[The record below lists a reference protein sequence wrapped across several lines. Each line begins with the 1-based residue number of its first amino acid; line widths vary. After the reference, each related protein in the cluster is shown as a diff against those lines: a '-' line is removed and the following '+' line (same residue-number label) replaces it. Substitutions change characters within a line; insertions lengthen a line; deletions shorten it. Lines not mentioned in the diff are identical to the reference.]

1 MKRERFNSAKTI
13 KVLLKL
19 PIQSNTFNYVCL
31 YLKAQILKNV
41 RSKRFRPLSFAFAL
55 RTTEY
60 DTMVTLPMLIVK
72 AVSLF
77 LKTSVLYRPHLGGR
91 SSSVKNNFFVSCLK
105 KWNKEFV
112 LCLVEGG
119 C

>member
-13 KVLLKL
+13 KVFLKR
-19 PIQSNTFNYVCL
+19 PVQSNTFNYVCV
-31 YLKAQILKNV
+31 YLKAKILKNV
-41 RSKRFRPLSFAFAL
+41 RSKRFRPFLLAFAL
-55 RTTEY
+55 RATEY
-60 DTMVTLPMLIVK
+60 DTMVTSPMLIVK

-77 LKTSVLYRPHLGGR
+77 LKTSVLYRSHLGGR
-91 SSSVKNNFFVSCLK
+91 PSCVKNNFFVSCLK
-105 KWNKEFV
+105 KWNREFV